1 MTFGD
6 AFTGLEAWDLL
17 LFVVGV
23 CLLGVSVLPRL
34 LHDKPLSVPILVLG
48 VGVLAWTLPL
58 GFDTPDPVGIHG
70 NLTEHL
76 TEFGVI
82 VSLMVA
88 GLSIDRRFSW
98 RGWASTWRLLAIT
111 MPLSVGAA
119 ALLGW
124 WAGLVPATAALFG
137 AVISP
142 TDPVLGKDLEVGPP
156 GEGAEGEE
164 TETHDL
170 TGAGEE
176 DEVRFALS
184 AEAGLN
190 DGLAFPYT
198 NLAIAMAMFGVA
210 PGNWF
215 SSWVLVDVGYKV
227 AVGIVLG
234 WLFGRA
240 LGATILRFPADT
252 EVARDVTGM
261 AALAGTLLAFG
272 GTEFVGGYG
281 FLATFVAA
289 LTLRQSDRWNDYHT
303 HLEGFGEQMERVVL
317 VLVMLLFGGAI
328 ARGILAPL
336 TWDLVLVALALVFVV
351 RPLAGLAGL
360 TGMTRS
366 PWRDRAAIS
375 FYGTR
380 GIGTFYYLSHG
391 LEAAEFEQ
399 SAEVWAVASLVVL
412 IAVVVHGMTAAPVL
426 HRLDRLRADT
436 EHASDG
442 RYAGG

>member
-1 MTFGD
+1 MSIADG
-6 AFTGLEAWDLL
+6 FTGLEAYDLF
-17 LFVVGV
+17 LFVFGI

-48 VGVLAWTLPL
+48 IGVLAWTLPL
-58 GFDTPDPVGIHG
+58 GFVTPDPAGEHG
-70 NLTEHL
+70 HLTERI

-98 RGWASTWRLLAIT
+98 RGWGSTWRLLAIT

-164 TETHDL
+164 TEDADHTD
-170 TGAGEE
+170 AGEE

-184 AEAGLN
+184 SEAGLN

-198 NLAIAMAMFGVA
+198 NLAIAMAMFGAA
-210 PGNWF
+210 PSNWF
-215 SSWVLVDVGYKV
+215 SSWVVMDVGYKV
-227 AVGIVLG
+227 VVGVVLG
-234 WLFGRA
+234 WLIGRA
-240 LGATILRFPADT
+240 LGATVLRFPAET
-252 EVARDVTGM
+252 EVAKDVTGM

-289 LTLRQSDRWNDYHT
+289 AVLKQSDRWNEYHA
-303 HLEGFGEQMERVVL
+303 HLEGFGEQMERAVL
-317 VLVMLLFGGAI
+317 VLVMLFFGGAV
-328 ARGILAPL
+328 ARGLLAPL
-336 TWDLVLVALALVFVV
+336 TWELALVAVALVLLV
-351 RPLAGLAGL
+351 RPATGLVA
-360 TGMTRS
+360 MIRMHRS

-375 FYGTR
+375 FFGMR
-380 GIGTFYYLSHG
+380 GIGTFYYLAHA
-391 LEAAEFEQ
+391 LESTEFEQ
-399 SAEVWAVASLVVL
+399 ADEVWAVAGLVVL
-412 IAVVVHGMTAAPVL
+412 ISVLLHGFTAAPVL
-426 HRLDRLRADT
+426 RRLDRARHGT
-436 EHASDG
+436 EHAAAANPHTG
-442 RYAGG
+442 

>member
-1 MTFGD
+1 MSFGE
-6 AFTGLEAWDLL
+6 AFTGLEAYDLL
-17 LFVVGV
+17 LFVFGF

-58 GFDTPDPVGIHG
+58 GLLTPDPVDEHG
-70 NLTEHL
+70 HLTERL

-98 RGWASTWRLLAIT
+98 HAWGSTWRLLAIT
-111 MPLSVGAA
+111 MPLSIGAA

-156 GEGAEGEE
+156 GEGAEGDE
-164 TETHDL
+164 TEEADHTE
-170 TGAGEE
+170 AGEE

-184 AEAGLN
+184 SEAGLN

-198 NLAIAMAMFGVA
+198 NLAIAMAMAGAA
-210 PGNWF
+210 PSNWF
-215 SSWVLVDVGYKV
+215 GTWLAVDVGFKIV
-227 AVGIVLG
+227 VGVVLG
-234 WLFGRA
+234 WLFGKV
-240 LGATILRFPADT
+240 LGATILRFPAET
-252 EVARDVTGM
+252 EVAKDVTGM

-289 LTLRQSDRWNDYHT
+289 ATLRQSDRWNDYHD

-317 VLVMLLFGGAI
+317 VLVMLFFGGAL
-328 ARGILAPL
+328 ARGLLAPL
-336 TWDLVLVALALVFVV
+336 TWELGLVAVALVLLV
-351 RPLAGLAGL
+351 RPLSGLVA
-360 TGMTRS
+360 MIRMPRS

-375 FYGTR
+375 FYGMR
-380 GIGTFYYLSHG
+380 GIGTFYYLSHA
-391 LEAAEFEQ
+391 LESTGFEQ
-399 SAEVWAVASLVVL
+399 ADEVWAVAGLVVL
-412 IAVVVHGMTAAPVL
+412 ISVVLHGVTAAPVL
-426 HRLDRLRADT
+426 RRLDRARHDT
-436 EHASDG
+436 EHSAAANPHTG
-442 RYAGG
+442 